1 MLLRLLDLLATLEL
15 VLEVVL
21 VLVQVRPLE
30 RGVVP
35 TALEVVL
42 GVEAILRV
50 LLLFTFTVL

>member
-15 VLEVVL
+15 VLEGVL
-21 VLVQVRPLE
+21 ELVQLRPLE
-30 RGVVP
+30 RGVEP
-35 TALEVVL
+35 TALEEDL

>member
-15 VLEVVL
+15 VLEGVL
-21 VLVQVRPLE
+21 LLVQVRPLE

-35 TALEVVL
+35 TALEEDL

>member
-1 MLLRLLDLLATLEL
+1 LLLRLLDLLATLEFA
-15 VLEVVL
+15 LEDEL
-21 VLVQVRPLE
+21 ALVQVRPLE

-35 TALEVVL
+35 TVLEVAL

>member
-1 MLLRLLDLLATLEL
+1 LLLRLLDLLATLEFA
-15 VLEVVL
+15 LEDEL

-35 TALEVVL
+35 TVLEVAL